1 MVSHV
6 NLNNIDLCGQM
17 LLMQYNFNLRYYVNY
32 LISEYISCDLKSMLV
47 INGTKISS
55 MVFLYFLINISQ
67 AYQISTIQ
75 TEYELSIQKKC
86 NNMFQIRS
94 WIIYFNFLVTYLVY
108 IFYIILCG
116 NYPPNLKRRRR

>member
-94 WIIYFNFLVTYLVY
+94 WIIYFNIFSYVPGLY
-108 IFYIILCG
+108 ILYYFMW
-116 NYPPNLKRRRR
+116 